1 MSSRYEKRG
10 LWYFDIF
17 VEGKRITKNTY
28 LKATRANIKEAD
40 KIIKEVEELVAS
52 KKYLLSTGKSLVH
65 FVDIFKREHLS
76 LKSESHQGVFKDA
89 LGHFYKIVPREIKLD
104 EITSEHT
111 ALFIEHLKRSVSNST
126 MLTYINYMKIFF
138 NYLIDEE
145 IIHRN
150 PIRKNQIPRR
160 VKKNIVFFNEK
171 MVDDILNVAKERDEK
186 YYGFL
191 MMLLLT
197 GQRPIDVLSL
207 KVGNID
213 MENKV
218 IEFNISKTSKQIIF
232 PIYDELYEF
241 IDRELMHI
249 KDMNDDERVFNEFT
263 SESIRKRFQRIK
275 RHLKITE
282 KNIFTLK
289 TFRKTFASYLASK
302 GVDQAKI
309 ADLLG
314 HDDAQ
319 TTRKYYAA
327 VSAASLRNELNK
339 IFGVRNHVKSADKS
353 ADTPKK

>member
-1 MSSRYEKRG
+1 MSSLYKKRNF
-10 LWYFDIF
+10 WYLDYI
-17 VEGKRITKNTY
+17 VEGKRISENTY
-28 LKATRANIKEAD
+28 LEATRANKAEAE
-40 KIIKEVEELVAS
+40 KIQKRIDNMVAS
-52 KKYLLSTGKSLVH
+52 KKYIMSTGKSLLY
-65 FVDIFKREHLS
+65 FVDMFKREHMN
-76 LKSESHQGVFKDA
+76 LKSVSHQGVFNDA
-89 LGHFYKIVPREIKLD
+89 LGHFYKIAPPETKLED
-104 EITSEHT
+104 ITSEHS
-111 ALFIEHLKRSVSNST
+111 AQFIEHLKRSVSNST

-145 IIHRN
+145 IILKN
-150 PIRKNQIPRR
+150 PIKRKQIPRR
-160 VKKNIVFFNEK
+160 IKKNIVFFDEK

-197 GQRPIDVLSL
+197 GQRPMDVLSL

-241 IDRELMHI
+241 IDMELTHI
-249 KDMNDDERVFNEFT
+249 KDIDDDERVFSEFT

-275 RHLKITE
+275 RHLNITE

-327 VSAASLRNELNK
+327 VSAAGLRNELNK

-353 ADTPKK
+353 ADTP